1 MLKEKKDRQ
10 SINEDEVI
18 RAFIKFRSFPPDKQ
32 NFAIAFINGMEF
44 QRSLDETGRLSKK
57 AAH

>member
-1 MLKEKKDRQ
+1 MNEEKDRQ
-10 SINEDEVI
+10 PINEDEVI
-18 RAFIKFRSFPPDKQ
+18 RAFIKFRSFSPDKQ

-44 QRSLDETGRLSKK
+44 QRSLDEAGRMSKE